1 MKARSLLRGPSWVCS
16 LESPS
21 QPLTLF
27 PIPGVLRG
35 KVTHKMKC
43 GFTCRSYYFR
53 ESGLRDYLQLFQSG
67 SLKKIEG
74 KLKLIKRI
82 II

>member
-1 MKARSLLRGPSWVCS
+1 MKAHSLLCAPSWVCS
-16 LESPS
+16 LENPS
-21 QPLTLF
+21 QPPTLF
-27 PIPGVLRG
+27 LIPEVLRG

-43 GFTCRSYYFR
+43 GFTCRSYYFG
-53 ESGLRDYLQLFQSG
+53 EPGLRDYLQLFQAG